1 MATTSPTPA
10 TPDEPS
16 PERKKMAAE
25 CWRRGNE
32 ALPKENWDYAIQ
44 MYSQSVKFVPGNLT
58 YRQSLRFTEYK
69 KYGDNKTGAKM
80 SAMKLMGPRAAIK
93 KCRMGKDWK
102 GVDEA
107 AEEGLKINPW
117 DAQLGAD
124 VGDACLVLGHP
135 DCAIFAYEESLKVDK
150 TNVSVNK
157 SLAGLLEE
165 RGEYQRA
172 VECWQRILKVDPTSG
187 EARSKITALSAKS
200 VLDRGGYEGADST
213 KGVMAAHEV
222 AKRLGK
228 NKDTDGPGVSMEADL
243 QRAIRKEPTN
253 KDNYVKL
260 ADYYRREG
268 PLEKAEEQLLKAL
281 EVSGNDVGIRELL
294 EDVQLELM
302 KKTHEIAKEQL
313 RTNPTDATLKQ
324 RAVDLGNEL
333 LKRQLEILAVRV
345 DRYPADMRMK
355 FELGSCYMKV
365 KKWALAI
372 PLFQQSRG
380 DPRLKG
386 EALVKLG
393 KCFCYD
399 NKLQLGIRQFE
410 AAMPEVKFEVNP
422 DLYKELHYSAGV
434 VYQELKNFKAAEEEF
449 QRVLEVDYGYK
460 DTLDRL
466 NKLQG
471 GTDESAPAQ

>member
-1 MATTSPTPA
+1 MASTPNTA

-16 PERKKMAAE
+16 PERRKMAAE
-25 CWRRGNE
+25 CWKRGNE

-44 MYSQSVKFVPGNLT
+44 MYSQAVKFVPGNLT

-69 KYGDNKTGAKM
+69 KFDNNGSGAKM
-80 SAMKLMGPRAAIK
+80 ASMKLMGTRTSTK
-93 KCRMGKDWK
+93 RFRMNKDWK
-102 GVDEA
+102 SLNDA
-107 AEEGLKINPW
+107 AEEGLKVNPW
-117 DAQLGAD
+117 DVQLGTD
-124 VGDACLVLGHP
+124 VGDACRELGYQE
-135 DCAIFAYEESLKVDK
+135 CAIFAYEEVLKVEKANID
-150 TNVSVNK
+150 VNK

-172 VECWQRILKVDPTSG
+172 VECWQRILKAEPTNG
-187 EARSKITALSAKS
+187 EARSKITSLGAKS

-228 NKDTDGPGVSMEADL
+228 TNQQDGPGVSVEADL
-243 QRAIRKEPTN
+243 QRAIRKEPAN

-268 PLEKAEEQLLKAL
+268 QLDKAEEQLLKAL
-281 EVSGNDVGIRELL
+281 EVASNDLGIRELL
-294 EDVQLELM
+294 EDVQLDLM
-302 KKTHEIAKEQL
+302 KKTHEIAKEQF
-313 RTNPTDATLKQ
+313 RTNPADQTLKQ
-324 RAVDLGNEL
+324 RAAELGNEL
-333 LKRQLEILAVRV
+333 LKRQLEILASRV

-355 FELGSCYMKV
+355 FDLASCYMKV
-365 KKWALAI
+365 QKWQQAI

-399 NKLQLGIRQFE
+399 KKMALGIRQFE
-410 AAMPEVKFEVNP
+410 AAMPEVKFEDQP
-422 DLYKELHYSAGV
+422 DLYKELHYSAGI
-434 VYQELKNFKAAEEEF
+434 VYQELKNLKAAEDEY
-449 QRVLEVDYGYK
+449 QKVLEVDYSYK
-460 DTLDRL
+460 DAVDRL

-471 GTDESAPAQ
+471 DTEGGSVPDV